1 MLYVLTEKSNL
12 YRINCETKTY
22 ELVKDEDSQIDE
34 DEVRCE
40 ITQIACGTDFIVTL
54 RGNGHIF
61 SMGKNACGQL
71 GHGNFEP

>member
-34 DEVRCE
+34 DEVR
-40 ITQIACGTDFIVTL
+40 
-54 RGNGHIF
+54 
-61 SMGKNACGQL
+61 
-71 GHGNFEP
+71 